1 MNRIV
6 IAVAVSVLVAGPAV
20 ASDKDDIM
28 AVLKQWISSEAGS
41 AATCDDDAAVI
52 DDIPPYEWHGPGAC
66 SRWQKDADAF
76 NQKEGIKDSVGTIGK
91 PKQLML
97 SGDRAYVVLPATF
110 AVTQKG
116 KRVTETATSTLVL
129 RKTAAGWRITAW
141 TWGTQTIH

>member
-52 DDIPPYEWHGPGAC
+52 DDIPPYEWHGLA
-66 SRWQKDADAF
+66 
-76 NQKEGIKDSVGTIGK
+76 
-91 PKQLML
+91 
-97 SGDRAYVVLPATF
+97 PARD
-110 AVTQKG
+110 G
-116 KRVTETATSTLVL
+116 KRTPTPSIK
-129 RKTAAGWRITAW
+129 RKE
-141 TWGTQTIH
+141 